1 MKEME
6 SRFQIKAECIYN
18 PLNKKEI
25 IKKSRK
31 IINDEFY
38 NEDFKI
44 INIGRLTEQKDQI
57 TILKAI
63 NIIKNKI
70 KIKLIILGNG
80 IEEKKLQ
87 NYIDENNLNRIVKLY
102 KFKENPYPYILRSN
116 LFILSSKYEGLP
128 NVLLEAA
135 SLKKPIISSNCPTG
149 PAEILDNG
157 KGGLLFKTGDHKE
170 LAKKILFAY
179 KNKNKL
185 NKKISHT
192 YKNLYKYDF
201 KKNINAYVNVLK
213 PYLISK

>member
-70 KIKLIILGNG
+70 KIKLVILGNG
-80 IEEKKLQ
+80 IEEK
-87 NYIDENNLNRIVKLY
+87 NYKI
-102 KFKENPYPYILRSN
+102 ILM
-116 LFILSSKYEGLP
+116 K
-128 NVLLEAA
+128 
-135 SLKKPIISSNCPTG
+135 II
-149 PAEILDNG
+149 
-157 KGGLLFKTGDHKE
+157 
-170 LAKKILFAY
+170 
-179 KNKNKL
+179 
-185 NKKISHT
+185 
-192 YKNLYKYDF
+192 
-201 KKNINAYVNVLK
+201 
-213 PYLISK
+213 